1 MKTVSLPLTL
11 LIVVAL
17 CGCSTPSRSGPE
29 RVMVDKIR
37 RPLPVAQA
45 GDPLLFFSGQV
56 NATHLRKKF
65 HERPTAGW
73 SWEGEYAEFSAAL
86 VEKAE
91 AKGLDSAAL
100 SQVLRTIRTDPHG
113 HLQSPLLPIGAYSTT
128 LNNEAV
134 WFVVVA
140 WGGGDET
147 FGHWCN
153 YAYAV
158 TPSGPKLLGFGT
170 CN

>member
-1 MKTVSLPLTL
+1 MKTLSIPLAL
-11 LIVVAL
+11 LVVASL

-29 RVMVDKIR
+29 GVIVDKLR
-37 RPLPVAQA
+37 RPLPVAEA
-45 GDPLLFFSGQV
+45 GDPLLFFSRQV
-56 NATHLRKKF
+56 NVAHLRKKF
-65 HERPTAGW
+65 HDEPIAGW

-86 VEKAE
+86 VEEAR

-113 HLQSPLLPIGAYSTT
+113 HLRSALLPIGAYTTT
-128 LNNEAV
+128 LSGEAV

-140 WGGGDET
+140 WGGGGET
-147 FGHWCN
+147 FGHWCE
-153 YAYAV
+153 YAYAF

-170 CN
+170 CD